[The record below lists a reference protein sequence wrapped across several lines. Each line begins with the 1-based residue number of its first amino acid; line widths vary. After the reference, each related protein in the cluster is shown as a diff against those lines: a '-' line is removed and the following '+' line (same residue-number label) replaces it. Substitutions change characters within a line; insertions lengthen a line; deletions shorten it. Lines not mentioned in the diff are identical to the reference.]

1 MEFIKTLLKNKKI
14 AWKLGKSDFKNR
26 FASTSL
32 GSIWGFLQPFIFMIM
47 YVIVFQGI
55 FGMEGD
61 NGSPYVVWFLPG
73 MALWQAINDS
83 VMSSS
88 MSIRSYS
95 YLVKKVVFPVDI
107 IPIISLIGSSFVSI
121 FLMLVATAVC
131 AIFGY
136 MPNVFIIIYII
147 IALICII
154 SIVVVIGVQIL
165 GNDVID
171 NLFGINKI
179 TKRSE
184 EEEAVLKNN
193 FENIFDNSLEN
204 DEEYQI
210 QKINNNENIIYTSYT
225 KEDKNDNYEINVN
238 LPYINIENKEVKQF
252 NKEIKDTFE
261 GKAEET
267 IKNKNNNNIIYTV
280 KYKAYIENNNL
291 SLIIYSDLKQST
303 SAQRVIIQTFNYDL
317 KENKENK
324 LEDTLNNYSLKINDV
339 QNKINNDIQKE
350 QKKSEELIKLG
361 YNVFSRDIN
370 SDIYKIDNITE
381 YFVYKNNI
389 YIIFAYGNIIYILFL

>member
-1 MEFIKTLLKNKKI
+1 MNLELPEKEKI
-14 AWKLGKSDFKNR
+14 SKNR
-26 FASTSL
+26 
-32 GSIWGFLQPFIFMIM
+32 
-47 YVIVFQGI
+47 
-55 FGMEGD
+55 
-61 NGSPYVVWFLPG
+61 
-73 MALWQAINDS
+73 
-83 VMSSS
+83 
-88 MSIRSYS
+88 
-95 YLVKKVVFPVDI
+95 
-107 IPIISLIGSSFVSI
+107 
-121 FLMLVATAVC
+121 
-131 AIFGY
+131 
-136 MPNVFIIIYII
+136 IIIYII

-179 TKRSE
+179 TKRS

-389 YIIFAYGNIIYILFL
+389 YIIFAYGNNKITSEKDIVII

>member
-1 MEFIKTLLKNKKI
+1 MNLELPEKEKI
-14 AWKLGKSDFKNR
+14 SKNR
-26 FASTSL
+26 
-32 GSIWGFLQPFIFMIM
+32 
-47 YVIVFQGI
+47 
-55 FGMEGD
+55 
-61 NGSPYVVWFLPG
+61 
-73 MALWQAINDS
+73 
-83 VMSSS
+83 
-88 MSIRSYS
+88 
-95 YLVKKVVFPVDI
+95 
-107 IPIISLIGSSFVSI
+107 
-121 FLMLVATAVC
+121 
-131 AIFGY
+131 
-136 MPNVFIIIYII
+136 IIIYII

-210 QKINNNENIIYTSYT
+210 QKINNNENIIYKSYT

-389 YIIFAYGNIIYILFL
+389 YIIFAYGNNKITSEKDIVII

>member
-1 MEFIKTLLKNKKI
+1 MNLELPEKEKI
-14 AWKLGKSDFKNR
+14 SKNR
-26 FASTSL
+26 
-32 GSIWGFLQPFIFMIM
+32 
-47 YVIVFQGI
+47 
-55 FGMEGD
+55 
-61 NGSPYVVWFLPG
+61 
-73 MALWQAINDS
+73 
-83 VMSSS
+83 
-88 MSIRSYS
+88 
-95 YLVKKVVFPVDI
+95 
-107 IPIISLIGSSFVSI
+107 
-121 FLMLVATAVC
+121 
-131 AIFGY
+131 
-136 MPNVFIIIYII
+136 IIIYII

-171 NLFGINKI
+171 NIFGINKI

-389 YIIFAYGNIIYILFL
+389 YIIFAYGNNKITSEKDIVII

>member
-1 MEFIKTLLKNKKI
+1 MNLELPEKEKI
-14 AWKLGKSDFKNR
+14 SKNR
-26 FASTSL
+26 
-32 GSIWGFLQPFIFMIM
+32 
-47 YVIVFQGI
+47 
-55 FGMEGD
+55 
-61 NGSPYVVWFLPG
+61 
-73 MALWQAINDS
+73 
-83 VMSSS
+83 
-88 MSIRSYS
+88 
-95 YLVKKVVFPVDI
+95 
-107 IPIISLIGSSFVSI
+107 
-121 FLMLVATAVC
+121 
-131 AIFGY
+131 
-136 MPNVFIIIYII
+136 IIIYII

-389 YIIFAYGNIIYILFL
+389 YIIFAYGNNKITSEKDIVII

>member
-1 MEFIKTLLKNKKI
+1 MNLELPEKEKI
-14 AWKLGKSDFKNR
+14 SKNR
-26 FASTSL
+26 
-32 GSIWGFLQPFIFMIM
+32 
-47 YVIVFQGI
+47 
-55 FGMEGD
+55 
-61 NGSPYVVWFLPG
+61 
-73 MALWQAINDS
+73 
-83 VMSSS
+83 
-88 MSIRSYS
+88 
-95 YLVKKVVFPVDI
+95 
-107 IPIISLIGSSFVSI
+107 
-121 FLMLVATAVC
+121 
-131 AIFGY
+131 
-136 MPNVFIIIYII
+136 IIIYII

-361 YNVFSRDIN
+361 YNVFLRDIN

-389 YIIFAYGNIIYILFL
+389 YIIFAYGNNKITSEKDIVII

>member
-1 MEFIKTLLKNKKI
+1 MNLELPEKEKI
-14 AWKLGKSDFKNR
+14 SKNR
-26 FASTSL
+26 
-32 GSIWGFLQPFIFMIM
+32 
-47 YVIVFQGI
+47 
-55 FGMEGD
+55 
-61 NGSPYVVWFLPG
+61 
-73 MALWQAINDS
+73 
-83 VMSSS
+83 
-88 MSIRSYS
+88 
-95 YLVKKVVFPVDI
+95 
-107 IPIISLIGSSFVSI
+107 
-121 FLMLVATAVC
+121 
-131 AIFGY
+131 
-136 MPNVFIIIYII
+136 IIIYII

-370 SDIYKIDNITE
+370 NDIYKIDNITE

-389 YIIFAYGNIIYILFL
+389 YIIFAYGNNKITSEKDIVII

>member
-1 MEFIKTLLKNKKI
+1 MNLELPEKEKI
-14 AWKLGKSDFKNR
+14 SKNR
-26 FASTSL
+26 
-32 GSIWGFLQPFIFMIM
+32 
-47 YVIVFQGI
+47 
-55 FGMEGD
+55 
-61 NGSPYVVWFLPG
+61 
-73 MALWQAINDS
+73 
-83 VMSSS
+83 
-88 MSIRSYS
+88 
-95 YLVKKVVFPVDI
+95 
-107 IPIISLIGSSFVSI
+107 
-121 FLMLVATAVC
+121 
-131 AIFGY
+131 
-136 MPNVFIIIYII
+136 IIIYII

-179 TKRSE
+179 TKRTE

-193 FENIFDNSLEN
+193 FENIFDNILEN

-238 LPYINIENKEVKQF
+238 LPYINIENEEVKQF

-389 YIIFAYGNIIYILFL
+389 YIIFAYGNNKITSEKDIVII